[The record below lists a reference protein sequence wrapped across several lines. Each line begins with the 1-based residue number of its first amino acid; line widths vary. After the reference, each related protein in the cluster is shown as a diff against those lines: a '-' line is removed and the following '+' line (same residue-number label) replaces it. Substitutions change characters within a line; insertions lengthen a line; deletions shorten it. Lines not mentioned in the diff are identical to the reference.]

1 MSYSAIVCRARTRPH
16 PNADRLQLADCNGYQ
31 CIVGKDVEDGQLGI
45 VFPEGGILSEGFATA
60 NELTEDLGGHLKND
74 RRVRAMRLRGER
86 SEGLWLELDSLERWQ
101 PTYSALVSE
110 GQPVD
115 CWGPDGDELCRKY
128 VPPAVQKQLAVQKPK
143 KVRKQAIPKHYDTP
157 QLRNRSGWANAGFDP
172 TARLIWT
179 EKLHGTSA
187 RTGRVHVDL
196 PLPWYK
202 RALNLL
208 PGVNLKPKRELR
220 CFSGTRRC
228 MLEDGAEGEKG
239 KGYRQ
244 EWHELISER
253 LEALGLEDIV
263 VYYEI
268 VGYDENGKPIMPPH
282 SVKGLSKEDL
292 RSIPKEAI
300 RDGKVHYDYNLL
312 PDGFQNEAYV
322 YRIVSHGVEMPMAA
336 IEDIVDQQM
345 ALCGLV
351 TVPVVA
357 VDLHGDENEFGL
369 MNRADYLSRA
379 ESESNMIAEGVC
391 VRSEGDMGSVSRWLK
406 HKSFAFC
413 CLEGIARNDAD
424 YWDAEEVA

>member
-31 CIVGKDVEDGQLGI
+31 CIVGKDVENGQLGI
-45 VFPEGGILSEGFATA
+45 VFPEGGILSEGFAAA
-60 NELTEDLGGHLKND
+60 NELTRSAGGLLEDD
-74 RRVRAMRLRGER
+74 RRVRALRLRGER
-86 SEGLWLELDSLERWQ
+86 SEGLWLELDCLERWQ

-128 VPPAVQKQLAVQKPK
+128 VPPAVQRQLAVQKPK
-143 KVRKQAIPKHYDTP
+143 RARKQAIPKHYDTP

-179 EKLHGTSA
+179 EKLHGASA

-208 PGVNLKPKRELR
+208 PGVDLKPKRDLR
-220 CFSGTRRC
+220 CFSGTRNC
-228 MLEDGAEGEKG
+228 MLDTGAEGEKG

-268 VGYDENGKPIMPPH
+268 VGYDENGRPIMPPH

-292 RSIPKEAI
+292 RSIPKGAI
-300 RDGKVHYDYNLL
+300 RDGKVHYDYGCE
-312 PDGFQNEAYV
+312 PGKSQAYL
-322 YRIVSHGVEMPMAA
+322 YRATYLDFEMPFDSLERLADELC
-336 IEDIVDQQM
+336 IERVRCIGDFDVGYHGGSYEEI
-345 ALCGLV
+345 LCVANGLCRYM
-351 TVPVVA
+351 
-357 VDLHGDENEFGL
+357 NEVQ
-369 MNRADYLSRA
+369 DHVS
-379 ESESNMIAEGVC
+379 EGVC
-391 VRSEGDMGSVSRWLK
+391 VRSETITDSGKWLK